1 MKKLSLVLVLALLL
15 STVCGFAEGI
25 DFSSMSDEEISA
37 LYESTREEL
46 YNRQIVKSDELDPGY
61 YIVGVDIAQGQYEV
75 EGGNNQGLWFYLF
88 DSLSLYEEF
97 LELSKKISID
107 VNYRTIPLGDSAK
120 IDLVDGQVVK
130 IQYNTMVI
138 KESRSTLAP

>member
-1 MKKLSLVLVLALLL
+1 MKKLSLVLVLILLF

-25 DFSSMSDEEISA
+25 DLSGMSDEEISA

-46 YNRQIVKSDELDPGY
+46 YNRQIVKSDELDPGC

-75 EGGNNQGLWFYLF
+75 EGGNNQGLWFYVF
-88 DSLSLYEEF
+88 DSSSLYEEF

-107 VNYRTIPLGDSAK
+107 VNYRTIPIGDSVK